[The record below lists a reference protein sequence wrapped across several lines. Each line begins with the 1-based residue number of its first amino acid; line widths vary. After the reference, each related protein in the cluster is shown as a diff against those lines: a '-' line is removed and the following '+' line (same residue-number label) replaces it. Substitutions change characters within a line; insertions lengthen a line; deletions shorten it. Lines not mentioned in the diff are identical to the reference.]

1 MNLNERMIKGY
12 HNNMTEAELWV
23 LLKQKC
29 EEIDQIYEAIKER
42 QEEMAEQW
50 EDATLRG
57 LEAFGKAAK
66 RSAAEL
72 RQAFDEKPNNR
83 LDAVLSDLEA
93 FGKAAE
99 RCAAELR
106 QAFDEKRNKETND
119 D

>member
-1 MNLNERMIKGY
+1 MNLNEQR
-12 HNNMTEAELWV
+12 TE
-23 LLKQKC
+23 
-29 EEIDQIYEAIKER
+29 
-42 QEEMAEQW
+42 EQW

-66 RSAAEL
+66 RSVAEL
-72 RQAFDEKPNNR
+72 RQAFAETPNNR

-99 RCAAELR
+99 QCGAEIR
-106 QAFDEKRNKETND
+106 QAMDEFLNKETND